1 MKKLWASRLE
11 RFLYFWHRQ
20 CPLDKIKY
28 WNLISNHKWCRA
40 LPSSAIVC
48 IQLEITRCWFN
59 FANITKHSEFADHL
73 WKVHCKTVLQKK
85 KSGDV
90 PAHLLEKALWRS
102 SSGWRASGARG
113 SHARKKFRSRESKKG
128 SRDAAD
134 DELRR
139 WQADRGA
146 HVRTGRRPLL
156 PTSTSP
162 RGAIQAFCTSCL
174 IMAIYKVPCNIWCK
188 YAFIG
193 RPTRACT

>member
-59 FANITKHSEFADHL
+59 FASITKHSEFADHL
-73 WKVHCKTVLQKK
+73 WKVHCETVLQKK
-85 KSGDV
+85 SLEM
-90 PAHLLEKALWRS
+90 LLLVSRKRPCEGRAL
-102 SSGWRASGARG
+102 AGARLVRG

-162 RGAIQAFCTSCL
+162 RGSIQAFYTTCL
-174 IMAIYKVPCNIWCK
+174 IMTLYKFPYNTWCI